1 MLPFAPFG
9 YDKRELTCLLWNV
22 EGFISLMKTPEIC
35 LLEQDML
42 ILTET
47 FLREPVT
54 LPGYY
59 AAHSLAAVGP
69 EGRPSGGV
77 SCLFRPS
84 MGQVVDE
91 YAERDVVIVTFE
103 HLIVIG
109 MYIRPTATTEFAI
122 ETILHA
128 LERAGGRKPIL
139 LGGDFNCRKDKP
151 DRKAVT
157 VFETLEEE
165 GFSLVNEGTIPTYV
179 AHNGSSVIDL
189 VFYRGKEIRIS
200 RQDHLWTP
208 IRKHIPVQ
216 TGFTLKGRKT
226 TVNEQQAAP
235 RHIDPTLLSGL
246 LDEAAITQHLTEG
259 NTDSALSLLETAL
272 LNSTLKTKA
281 KRKSKPWFDEECY
294 ILRKETLGELH
305 RWRELKSDINLARY
319 TRKRREY
326 QNLLNKKRTQFAEK
340 KELELIA
347 DAEAAP
353 YRILQPRRAKVH
365 PQIPMSVWEDHFSAI
380 YQRTQMSS
388 RQPTTASNEGTTQL
402 TTEEVWAAFQRC
414 KRNKAPGP
422 DHLTNEILQESLP
435 ATIVIWT
442 SLFNECFR
450 QGKIPDRWRE
460 SSIHMLYK
468 GKGPKD
474 SPDSYRGIAL
484 ECNPFKVLSRILLN
498 RITPQAMPYIPEQ
511 QFGFIAGRS
520 TTQSIERVLDTIWE
534 ATATA
539 GGYIYAIFIDY
550 VKAFDGVDRTIMVD
564 KLRRILGEE
573 NPNLPLIEN
582 ILRVNLLTV
591 SDKVSHSRPITQTNG
606 VLQGDPLSPMMFNLL
621 THDVIQEVAV
631 NLPMFLY
638 ADDMVMMSSNRE
650 ALQEGLNRLHVWS
663 RRNGLDI
670 NTGKTKVM
678 KFRKG
683 GNVSRSDIFTY
694 GNEKLEI
701 VNSYKYL
708 GLTLQVT
715 GKSFTKHIEERCSA
729 AIKATYDIKKLEK
742 LSTTTAL
749 RLFYIKIAPIVSYAL
764 KKIWVHLTSA
774 NLKKLEAVKASYLK
788 RALQVSRTTQTR
800 LVYLLMDTDFFVRE
814 LMTSNGLQPTPA
826 YEAHVRDREEKAADV
841 DQEFLQTPAMNTE
854 EWKKPNFELRHVF
867 TRTAAHGFHHRICA
881 KRGYHSAS
889 EQCICTLCGHSC
901 SQYHILTCQARTE
914 TLTFYA
920 KEGNF

>member
-1 MLPFAPFG
+1 MRPRISHRLPG
-9 YDKRELTCLLWNV
+9 IHLTVGKDLGKNPTRLLYRRPSEAADSLDQPPWNV
-22 EGFISLMKTPEIC
+22 VQRRWMASTMASEVD
-35 LLEQDML
+35 LL
-42 ILTET
+42 
-47 FLREPVT
+47 
-54 LPGYY
+54 G
-59 AAHSLAAVGP
+59 
-69 EGRPSGGV
+69 GGV
-77 SCLFRPS
+77 SPQTDRGVLKEFAEAE
-84 MGQVVDE
+84 MMAA
-91 YAERDVVIVTFE
+91 YAE
-103 HLIVIG
+103 
-109 MYIRPTATTEFAI
+109 
-122 ETILHA
+122 
-128 LERAGGRKPIL
+128 
-139 LGGDFNCRKDKP
+139 N

-208 IRKHIPVQ
+208 IRKHIPIQ

-235 RHIDPTLLSGL
+235 RHIDPTLLNGL

-281 KRKSKPWFDEECY
+281 KRKSKPWFDKECY

-388 RQPTTASNEGTTQL
+388 RQPTTAS
-402 TTEEVWAAFQRC
+402 
-414 KRNKAPGP
+414 
-422 DHLTNEILQESLP
+422 
-435 ATIVIWT
+435 
-442 SLFNECFR
+442 
-450 QGKIPDRWRE
+450 
-460 SSIHMLYK
+460 
-468 GKGPKD
+468 PKD

-582 ILRVNLLTV
+582 ILSVNLLTV
-591 SDKVSHSRPITQTNG
+591 SDKTPC
-606 VLQGDPLSPMMFNLL
+606 
-621 THDVIQEVAV
+621 
-631 NLPMFLY
+631 
-638 ADDMVMMSSNRE
+638 MVKKEWPRYKY
-650 ALQEGLNRLHVWS
+650 R
-663 RRNGLDI
+663 
-670 NTGKTKVM
+670 KTKVM

-694 GNEKLEI
+694 ANEKLEI

-774 NLKKLEAVKASYLK
+774 NLKKLEAVKGSYLK

-826 YEAHVRDREEKAADV
+826 YEAHVRDREEKAAAV

-854 EWKKPNFELRHVF
+854 EWKKPNFQLRHVF